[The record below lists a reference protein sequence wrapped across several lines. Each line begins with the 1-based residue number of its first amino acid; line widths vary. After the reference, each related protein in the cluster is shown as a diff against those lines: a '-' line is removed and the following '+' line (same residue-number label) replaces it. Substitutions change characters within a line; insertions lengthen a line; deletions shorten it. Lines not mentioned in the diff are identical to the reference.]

1 MRHAPRKHWE
11 DVMSTML
18 MVRVISPFAL
28 GYFLV
33 SIFRSINA
41 VIAPDLVRDL
51 DLGATGLGFAVS
63 AFFLSGTLFQLP
75 YGVLLDRYDPRRAY
89 AVCLGMA
96 ALGAGIAAIA
106 HDILILAIG
115 RALIALGATASA
127 VTSFKVYSLWFPQE
141 RLPLV
146 NGLSLAAGG
155 LGLMAGTAPV
165 EAALGFV
172 DWRSVYLIVG
182 LLLAGCAMIV
192 PLIAPVRQTQKSG
205 VSLVQQVKGLGSVV
219 GSVAFWRVAPL
230 MTVVAGSFAAFS
242 QLWAGPWVRDVAG
255 LSGPDAANLLLVL
268 AGAMTASGLLTG
280 ALTSLG
286 KRIGLQPMEF
296 VVANAGLFA
305 GVLFVLFLQ
314 WTPSPL
320 AVFATWALFG
330 FVATL
335 SFVTY
340 AALGPQFP
348 PQLTGRLNACLTL
361 SWMLG
366 AFFIQNMYGMVL
378 DRFPATNGGY
388 SMEGHRFAIGLLIL
402 LMLAALAWYFVASR
416 LIKTQNAFSVQ
427 AQTQR

>member
-1 MRHAPRKHWE
+1 MT
-11 DVMSTML
+11 VML

-28 GYFLV
+28 GYFFV

-75 YGVLLDRYDPRRAY
+75 YGILLDRYDPRRAY
-89 AVCLGMA
+89 AVCLGLA
-96 ALGAGIAAIA
+96 ALGAAIAALA
-106 HDILILAIG
+106 QDILMLAVG

-165 EAALGFV
+165 EAALRFV
-172 DWRSVYLIVG
+172 DWRTVYLTVG
-182 LLLAGCAMIV
+182 ILVVGCAVLV
-192 PLIAPVRQTQKSG
+192 PMLAPARQTEKTG
-205 VSLVQQVKGLGSVV
+205 LTLLQQVRGLGGVV
-219 GSVAFWRVAPL
+219 GSLAFWRVAPL
-230 MTVVAGSFAAFS
+230 MMMVAGSFAAFS

-255 LSGPDAANLLLVL
+255 LSGSEAANLLLVL

-280 ALTSLG
+280 ALTTLG
-286 KRIGLQPMEF
+286 NRIGLQPMEF
-296 VVANAGLFA
+296 VVATAGLFA
-305 GVLFVLFLQ
+305 LVLFVLFLQ

-320 AVFATWALFG
+320 VVFVTWALFG
-330 FVATL
+330 FIATL

-340 AALGPQFP
+340 AALGSQFP
-348 PQLTGRLNACLTL
+348 PQLTGRVNACLTL

-366 AFFIQNMYGMVL
+366 AFFIQNIYGMVL
-378 DRFPATNGGY
+378 DWFPAINGGY
-388 SMEGHRFAIGLLIL
+388 SIEGHRFAIGLLIL
-402 LMLAALAWYFVASR
+402 LLLVALAWYFVASH
-416 LIKTQNAFSVQ
+416 LIKTQSAVPISGSK
-427 AQTQR
+427 AQTS